1 MCLYSLFIGLNN
13 AENEWA
19 TLPLAERYGRLPLGV
34 YYMLTSKL
42 GFRTD
47 FPWSRYVEWA
57 ARTPQVKLLEQ
68 RALPPFGHFSLVRY
82 RKLAG

>member
-1 MCLYSLFIGLNN
+1 M
-13 AENEWA
+13 
-19 TLPLAERYGRLPLGV
+19 PV
-34 YYMLTSKL
+34 TSRL